1 MPANAFLR
9 HAARKEEAMENEA
22 VTFARNA
29 KGVRE
34 MLSIKYE
41 TLDFE
46 GAWRDAFG
54 TPERKGVWIIWG
66 NSGNGKTSFALKLC
80 KELCRFGRVAYD
92 SLEEGACLTMQNA
105 IRREGMIEVNKR
117 FLLID
122 NENMEQLSLRLKRQ
136 KSPDFVVIDSFQYT
150 QMNYRQ
156 YIAFK
161 EKHKNKLLIF
171 ISHADGNFPNGRAA
185 RSVMYDASLK
195 IYVEK
200 YRACSKG
207 RFTGPV
213 GYYDIW
219 PEKARELHGEL

>member
-1 MPANAFLR
+1 
-9 HAARKEEAMENEA
+9 MENKPATENKA

-34 MLSIKYE
+34 MLSIKYD
-41 TLDFE
+41 TLDFK
-46 GAWRDAFG
+46 GAWQDAFG

-105 IRREGMIEVNKR
+105 IRREGMMEVNRR

-122 NENMEQLSLRLKRQ
+122 NEDMEQLSLRLKRQ

-150 QMNYRQ
+150 QMTYKQ

-161 EKHKNKLLIF
+161 EKHKSKLLIF
-171 ISHADGNFPNGRAA
+171 ISHAKGNLPYGSAA

-195 IYVEK
+195 IYVEGF
-200 YRACSKG
+200 RAFSKG
-207 RFTGPV
+207 RFIGPV
-213 GYYDIW
+213 GHYDIV
-219 PEKARELHGEL
+219 PERAQEYFGEK

>member
-1 MPANAFLR
+1 MPVNESSKPAE
-9 HAARKEEAMENEA
+9 RKETAMENEA
-22 VTFARNA
+22 KTFARNA

-34 MLSIKYE
+34 ILSIKYD
-41 TLDFE
+41 TLDFK
-46 GAWRDAFG
+46 GAWYDAFG

-105 IRREGMIEVNKR
+105 IKREGMIEVNKR

-136 KSPDFVVIDSFQYT
+136 KSPDFVVIDSFQYA
-150 QMNYRQ
+150 QMTYKQ

-195 IYVEK
+195 IYVEG
-200 YRACSKG
+200 YRAISKG
-207 RFTGPV
+207 RFYGPV
-213 GYYDIW
+213 EHYDIW
-219 PEKARELHGEL
+219 PEKAKEHFGET

>member
-1 MPANAFLR
+1 MPANVSSKR
-9 HAARKEEAMENEA
+9 AARKEAAMKNEA

-34 MLSIKYE
+34 MLSIKYD

-46 GAWRDAFG
+46 GEWYDAFG
-54 TPERKGVWIIWG
+54 KPERKGVWIIWG
-66 NSGNGKTSFALKLC
+66 NSANGKTSFALKLC

-105 IRREGMIEVNKR
+105 LRREGMLEVNKR

-122 NENMEQLSLRLKRQ
+122 NEKMEQLSLRLKRQ
-136 KSPDFVVIDSFQYT
+136 KSPDFVVIDSFQYA
-150 QMNYRQ
+150 QMNYKK
-156 YIAFK
+156 YIDFK

-171 ISHADGNFPNGRAA
+171 ISHADGNFPNGHAA
-185 RSVMYDASLK
+185 RSAMYDASLK

-200 YRACSKG
+200 YRAYSKG
-207 RFTGPV
+207 RFIGPV

-219 PEKARELHGEL
+219 PEKAQELHGEK

>member
-1 MPANAFLR
+1 MGSNAN
-9 HAARKEEAMENEA
+9 KS

-34 MLSIKYE
+34 MLSIKYD

-46 GAWRDAFG
+46 GEWYDAFG

-66 NSGNGKTSFALKLC
+66 NSGNGKTTFALKLC

-105 IRREGMIEVNKR
+105 LRREGMLEVNKR
-117 FLLID
+117 FLLLD
-122 NENMEQLSLRLKRQ
+122 GESMEQLSLRLKRQ

-150 QMNYRQ
+150 MMSYRQ
-156 YIAFK
+156 YVDFK
-161 EKHKNKLLIF
+161 EKHRNKLIIF

-195 IYVEK
+195 IYIEGF
-200 YRACSKG
+200 RAFSKG
-207 RFTGPV
+207 RFKGPLE
-213 GYYDIW
+213 YYDIV
-219 PEKARELHGEL
+219 PERAQAHFGEK